1 MNKQW
6 KVTYEI
12 LFTSDNEPTR
22 YEVEFLYFETAMMF
36 IKNTEVHQNLIF
48 ATIERISHK

>member
-36 IKNTEVHQNLIF
+36 IKNTEEHQNLIF
-48 ATIERISHK
+48 VTIERISNK

>member
-1 MNKQW
+1 MYKQW

-12 LFTSDNEPTR
+12 LFTSENEPSR
-22 YEVEFLYFETAMMF
+22 FSAEFIYFETAMMF